1 MNTPGFSPY
10 QKRVLIV
17 LTLINFVNW
26 MDRQIVYPL
35 MPLIKADFHVTF
47 MQLGWLVAAFSI
59 VHAIRRSAWAGWR
72 I

>member
-35 MPLIKADFHVTF
+35 L
-47 MQLGWLVAAFSI
+47 L
-59 VHAIRRSAWAGWR
+59 
-72 I
+72 